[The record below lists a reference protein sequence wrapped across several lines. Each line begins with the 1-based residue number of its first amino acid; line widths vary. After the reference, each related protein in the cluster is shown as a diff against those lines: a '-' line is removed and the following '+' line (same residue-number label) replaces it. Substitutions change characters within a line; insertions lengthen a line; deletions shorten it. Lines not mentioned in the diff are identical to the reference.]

1 MCALRLDD
9 GGFHRREHRT
19 GGTVARGEGGLIG
32 DGVRREAKTGKARRS
47 QSERGLRGCRCQ
59 ATKHTPT
66 PKGRKPPGDTS
77 SSDTVG
83 AESYR
88 TLERSALLT
97 LPTSLD
103 FNADRQTTLDSIKI
117 NFISR
122 RDIKFDIL
130 IMAFSSRTHLTQK
143 SHSISLNNRKPRDY
157 IQLNTER
164 QISCSI
170 YTSHVFHD
178 KNYPRVSLK

>member
-1 MCALRLDD
+1 MCYLSEITLRRFARCTQPRTCTAELSPNSSWRYARVDALQRVPFLFFSSLFSLRTRGRALVCALHPYD

-19 GGTVARGEGGLIG
+19 GGTVARGEGGMIG
-32 DGVRREAKTGKARRS
+32 DGVRREAKTGKARRG

-88 TLERSALLT
+88 TLER
-97 LPTSLD
+97 
-103 FNADRQTTLDSIKI
+103 
-117 NFISR
+117 
-122 RDIKFDIL
+122 
-130 IMAFSSRTHLTQK
+130 
-143 SHSISLNNRKPRDY
+143 
-157 IQLNTER
+157 
-164 QISCSI
+164 
-170 YTSHVFHD
+170 
-178 KNYPRVSLK
+178 